1 MRKSIAEV
9 LDGYSIALLKQKN
22 IGTPETESSVKWYEE
37 GFKELE
43 INYPHIQWGVVL
55 KTFLDIN
62 SSIWL
67 LEADVRKGALDQ
79 NIEEVGRR
87 AILIREFN
95 RIRVGLGNSVLAMMG
110 EAVGM
115 NIKKDHAS
123 G

>member
-1 MRKSIAEV
+1 MIKSIAEV
-9 LDGYSIALLKQKN
+9 LDGYSIALLKHKN
-22 IGTPETESSVKWYEE
+22 IGTPETESCLSWYEE

-43 INYPHIQWGVVL
+43 INYPLIQWGIVL

-79 NIEEVGRR
+79 NIKEVGRR

-110 EAVGM
+110 ETVGM
-115 NIKKDHAS
+115 NIKKDHVS
-123 G
+123 E